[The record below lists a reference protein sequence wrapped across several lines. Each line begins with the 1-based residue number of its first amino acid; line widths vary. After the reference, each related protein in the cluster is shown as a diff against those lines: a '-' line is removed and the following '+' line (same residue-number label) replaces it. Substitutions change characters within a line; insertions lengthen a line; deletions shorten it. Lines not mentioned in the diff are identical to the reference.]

1 MLFDINND
9 IGENVNLYF
18 SLPKKNFTTSVSFL
32 DSYLSKVKSPRWQPD
47 FS

>member
-9 IGENVNLYF
+9 IGENVNLDF
-18 SLPKKNFTTSVSFL
+18 SLPKKTSNLEFFL
-32 DSYLSKVKSPRWQPD
+32 DGYITKVKSPRWQPD